1 MNAFLIV
8 VPILLIT
15 GLFVVMSLA
24 AFIDMR
30 DPALQPERPAPA
42 PRSTA
47 QRRPR
52 LRIQPYPQPY
62 AHAFVT
68 DSARPV
74 QRAAQ
79 SKERKLHLHT
89 QTGIRW
95 LSVFF
100 LFVIVGS
107 ALAVTPALAAQG
119 RPTAVVKT
127 GRLNGRTGPGVSY
140 SVVTRIDEGT
150 SASLGRN
157 CAATCVQVH
166 LAGSME
172 GWVNISCLRAAVL
185 IGDLPVNDPSIPTP
199 ATGAVTA
206 A

>member
-15 GLFVVMSLA
+15 GLLVVLSLA

-89 QTGIRW
+89 QTPIRRCSTEHPCSI
-95 LSVFF
+95 LEKQ
-100 LFVIVGS
+100 
-107 ALAVTPALAAQG
+107 TKEAQYV
-119 RPTAVVKT
+119 P
-127 GRLNGRTGPGVSY
+127 
-140 SVVTRIDEGT
+140 
-150 SASLGRN
+150 
-157 CAATCVQVH
+157 
-166 LAGSME
+166 
-172 GWVNISCLRAAVL
+172 L
-185 IGDLPVNDPSIPTP
+185 IMS
-199 ATGAVTA
+199 
-206 A
+206 